1 MLRVQLQ
8 QTTNSSNTLTPQYYS
23 LCKRLMSV
31 MYREARLVNN
41 NIVYMYYD
49 DDTYLLQVL
58 PVPVH
63 NLDGRTRT
71 TWMGELAQLGWEN
84 GLWVNGWWVNMHACA
99 SDQGVV
105 TPICAILRA
114 ATWVTM
120 RSLGHQRFCCA
131 VTGTQRFSKR
141 SQPNIFFHVEHS
153 ELCTSR

>member
-1 MLRVQLQ
+1 MLRVRLQ

-23 LCKRLMSV
+23 FCKRLMPV

-71 TWMGELAQLGWEN
+71 TGMGERMVGERMV
-84 GLWVNGWWVNMHACA
+84 GEHACVC
-99 SDQGVV
+99 Q
-105 TPICAILRA
+105 
-114 ATWVTM
+114 
-120 RSLGHQRFCCA
+120 
-131 VTGTQRFSKR
+131 
-141 SQPNIFFHVEHS
+141 
-153 ELCTSR
+153 